1 MTGPTA
7 PPVPLQISTVME
19 HVPCNACG
27 ADDAQVLYPMLDQR
41 RVEAIPLDER
51 FAASSDIQGGEQIVR
66 CRRCGLAYMDPR
78 VIPSSIMAGYTE
90 ADNST
95 YVSQSSGRMSTFRRC
110 VKLLEPYA
118 GTHRRAIDIGCAG
131 GFFVKAADE
140 AGWEVHGVEPSRY
153 LVDYARR
160 ELGLSRVEQG
170 TLGDRRYPDG
180 FFDAVTYWDVLEHL
194 HDPMQELREVSRVV
208 RPGCVVLINYPNF
221 ASVWS
226 RLLGRK
232 WWFVLSVHLYYFTPD
247 TMRKMLDQVGYDV
260 IESRMHFQELSLGYL
275 FMRLESYAPAVGRLG
290 GRVAKVL
297 RIAEWPVRYYASQVN
312 VIAKRKGSLR
322 VQTASR

>member
-66 CRRCGLAYMDPR
+66 CRRCGLAYMNPR

-118 GTHRRAIDIGCAG
+118 GTHRRVIDIGCAG

-140 AGWEVHGVEPSRY
+140 AGWEAHGVEPSRH
-153 LVDYARR
+153 LVGYARR

-170 TLGDRRYPDG
+170 TLSDRRYPDG

-194 HDPMQELREVSRVV
+194 PDPMQELREVSRVV
-208 RPGCVVLINYPNF
+208 RPGGAVLINYPNF

-232 WWFVLSVHLYYFTPD
+232 WWFVLSVHLYYFTPE
-247 TMRKMLDQVGYDV
+247 TMRKMLDQVGFDV
-260 IESRMHFQELSLGYL
+260 VESRMHFQELSLGYL
-275 FMRLESYAPAVGRLG
+275 FTRLEAYAPALARAG
-290 GRVAKVL
+290 GRAVRAL
-297 RIAEWPVRYYASQVN
+297 GLADRQVRYYASQTN
-312 VIAKRKGSLR
+312 VIATRRDG
-322 VQTASR
+322 